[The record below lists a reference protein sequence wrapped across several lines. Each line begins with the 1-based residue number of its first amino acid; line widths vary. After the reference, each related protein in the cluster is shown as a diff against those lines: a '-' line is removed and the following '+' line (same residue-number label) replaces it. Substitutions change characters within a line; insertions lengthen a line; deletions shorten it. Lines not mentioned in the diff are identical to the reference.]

1 MSAKAKERVL
11 MLLQGQLFRDGRQQC
26 WHAVKLSP
34 WQRWQL
40 AGSDSAA
47 LTIPRLQLNVKI
59 SYSYSLARAHI
70 HTHTRSLPWE
80 FLNVFFFLKMKSQGL
95 RRNRSNVLKADRPW

>member
-11 MLLQGQLFRDGRQQC
+11 MLLQGQLFRDSRQQC
-26 WHAVKLSP
+26 WHSDKLSP

-40 AGSDSAA
+40 SGSDSAA

-59 SYSYSLARAHI
+59 NYSYSLA
-70 HTHTRSLPWE
+70 HTHSHALYLGS
-80 FLNVFFFLKMKSQGL
+80 FLMSYFFLF
-95 RRNRSNVLKADRPW
+95 

>member
-40 AGSDSAA
+40 TGSDSAA
-47 LTIPRLQLNVKI
+47 LTIPRLQLNVKT
-59 SYSYSLARAHI
+59 SYSYSFARAH
-70 HTHTRSLPWE
+70 THTLARTLPRE
-80 FLNVFFFLKMKSQGL
+80 FLNVFFF
-95 RRNRSNVLKADRPW
+95 

>member
-11 MLLQGQLFRDGRQQC
+11 MLLQGQLFRDSRQQC
-26 WHAVKLSP
+26 WLSDKLSP

-40 AGSDSAA
+40 SGSDSAA

-59 SYSYSLARAHI
+59 NYSYSLA
-70 HTHTRSLPWE
+70 HTHSHALYLGSFLMSYFSLFNE
-80 FLNVFFFLKMKSQGL
+80 VAGFKEK
-95 RRNRSNVLKADRPW
+95 